1 RHAGFVLSLAR
12 RLLPL
17 RDGPRRVRRRTLAGA
32 ARCLGA
38 TDRGRRDPRSR
49 GDVSRHR
56 SRGVGW
62 RVQRALPGPDRGP
75 RRDPAGALP
84 RDRRRGV
91 ALDRRSAGHRDS
103 RRQRRARRLCCEP
116 VPRDERRARAGPLLR
131 VRRALPRRD
140 VAGARVAGR
149 PRRHPH
155 LSAEAGLRMRDRHPP
170 VSLAARALGA
180 LAPHAFPIG
189 LAAAIFGL
197 VLFVVV
203 LDLLFHAR
211 AGSRRALF
219 ALPPLVLLWANL
231 HGSYPLGIGLVLA
244 FSLEAVLVRRADA
257 PRFLA
262 ALVACIV
269 LSFLDP
275 DTLGIGGAASHAFTP
290 PRFISEEAPPD
301 VLTPAG
307 LIFAAYV
314 LASLGFALVVGGIL

>member
-1 RHAGFVLSLAR
+1 
-12 RLLPL
+12 PL
-17 RDGPRRVRRRTLAGA
+17 RDGPRRARRRTLAGA

-103 RRQRRARRLCCEP
+103 GRQRRARRLCREP
-116 VPRDERRARAGPLLR
+116 VPRGERRARAGPFLR

-155 LSAEAGLRMRDRHPP
+155 LSAEARLRMRDRHPP
-170 VSLAARALGA
+170 VSLVARAFRALLAAVASFFLGRVSRAMGAPVVAALVVVVWTIA
-180 LAPHAFPIG
+180 LAKTRWTDRP
-189 LAAAIFGL
+189 AIFGL

-219 ALPPLVLLWANL
+219 ALPPLVLLW
-231 HGSYPLGIGLVLA
+231 
-244 FSLEAVLVRRADA
+244 
-257 PRFLA
+257 
-262 ALVACIV
+262 
-269 LSFLDP
+269 
-275 DTLGIGGAASHAFTP
+275 
-290 PRFISEEAPPD
+290 
-301 VLTPAG
+301 
-307 LIFAAYV
+307 
-314 LASLGFALVVGGIL
+314 

>member
-116 VPRDERRARAGPLLR
+116 VPRDERRARAGPFLR
-131 VRRALPRRD
+131 VRRAVPRRD

-180 LAPHAFPIG
+180 PVVAALVVVVWTIALAKTRWTDRP
-189 LAAAIFGL
+189 AIFGL

-244 FSLEAVLVRRADA
+244 FSL
-257 PRFLA
+257 
-262 ALVACIV
+262 
-269 LSFLDP
+269 
-275 DTLGIGGAASHAFTP
+275 
-290 PRFISEEAPPD
+290 
-301 VLTPAG
+301 
-307 LIFAAYV
+307 
-314 LASLGFALVVGGIL
+314 